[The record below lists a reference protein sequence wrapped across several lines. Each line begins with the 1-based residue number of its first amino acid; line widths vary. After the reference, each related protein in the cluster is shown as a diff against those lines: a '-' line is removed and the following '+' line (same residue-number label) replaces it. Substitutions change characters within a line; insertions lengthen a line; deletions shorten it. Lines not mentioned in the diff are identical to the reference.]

1 MIYVYVVVAGVLVAL
16 IFKRN
21 VWNPLETEFKW
32 FYLVFAPFILELIAV
47 FGNLGDI
54 ANYLTSLA
62 YVLLIIFCI
71 ANWKI
76 KGFPFI
82 TIGAASNTVVILLNG
97 GRMPLSKATLVLAGL
112 PADTMDPKHV
122 LMTSSTILPFM
133 GDVIPVNFLG
143 LHYACSIGDLFVY
156 TGLFLLIYLNTK
168 RRMKKVAVGK

>member
-1 MIYVYVVVAGVLVAL
+1 MIYIYVVALGLIAAL

-21 VWNPLETEFKW
+21 VWNPLNAEFKW
-32 FYLVFAPFILELIAV
+32 FYLVFVPFILELIAV
-47 FGNLGDI
+47 FGNFGDI
-54 ANYLTSLA
+54 ANYLTSIA
-62 YVLLIIFCI
+62 YILLIIFCVV
-71 ANWKI
+71 NWRI

-82 TIGAASNTVVILLNG
+82 TIGAASNTTVILLNG
-97 GRMPLSKATLVLAGL
+97 GRMPLSKTTLVLAGL

-133 GDVIPVNFLG
+133 GDVIPINFLG

-168 RRMKKVAVGK
+168 KRGVELGKT